1 MWVQGKPMME
11 FILCLIAVE
20 AVTELIF
27 KAGPLQSLRCWI
39 IDRTPWA
46 RAGIIQEHLLE
57 CKYCVSVWVAFIFAL
72 GYLFLLE
79 SQVFLCFL
87 YAINFHRLSNLFHLP
102 VSYLRD
108 KQLNLRIE
116 RNRRG

>member
-1 MWVQGKPMME
+1 MIE
-11 FILCLIAVE
+11 FILCLIATE

-27 KAGPLQSLRCWI
+27 RAGPLQAPRWWI
-39 IDRTPWA
+39 IEHTPWA
-46 RAGIIQEHLLE
+46 RAGNIQEHLLE
-57 CKYCVSVWVAFIFAL
+57 CKYCVSVWVGLFFAL
-72 GYLFLLE
+72 GYLFFLE

-87 YAINFHRLSNLFHLP
+87 YAINLHRLSNLFHLP
-102 VSYLRD
+102 LSYLRD